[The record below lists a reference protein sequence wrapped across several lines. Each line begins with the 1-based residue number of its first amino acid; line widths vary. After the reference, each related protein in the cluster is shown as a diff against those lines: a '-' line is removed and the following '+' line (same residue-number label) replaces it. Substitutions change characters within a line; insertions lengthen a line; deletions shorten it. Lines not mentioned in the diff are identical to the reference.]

1 MNLPNKLT
9 LSRIIAVPFV
19 MLALLVDNILQ
30 TWNIQ
35 SQLIVSVGYYLA
47 FIIFVAASITDLYDG
62 KIARARK
69 IVTPFGSFFDPI
81 ADKLLISAVLIC
93 FVEMHMMPAW
103 MVIIIIFREFII
115 TGLRILAVR
124 QNVDIPAGIL
134 GKYKTISQ
142 MVMVISM
149 LVYLSIMSS
158 HGKLLE
164 SYFISGW
171 SIAHWLYGLIYL
183 MMVWAVITTFISGW
197 CYVKDHW
204 ELIVE
209 GSK

>member
-81 ADKLLISAVLIC
+81 ADKLLISAVLIFSVNSLSRGC
-93 FVEMHMMPAW
+93 GFLPYGRMSISPQVSWVNIRLSPKW
-103 MVIIIIFREFII
+103 SWLFPCWFIYP
-115 TGLRILAVR
+115 LC
-124 QNVDIPAGIL
+124 P
-134 GKYKTISQ
+134 
-142 MVMVISM
+142 VMGN
-149 LVYLSIMSS
+149 Y
-158 HGKLLE
+158 
-164 SYFISGW
+164 
-171 SIAHWLYGLIYL
+171 
-183 MMVWAVITTFISGW
+183 
-197 CYVKDHW
+197 
-204 ELIVE
+204 
-209 GSK
+209 